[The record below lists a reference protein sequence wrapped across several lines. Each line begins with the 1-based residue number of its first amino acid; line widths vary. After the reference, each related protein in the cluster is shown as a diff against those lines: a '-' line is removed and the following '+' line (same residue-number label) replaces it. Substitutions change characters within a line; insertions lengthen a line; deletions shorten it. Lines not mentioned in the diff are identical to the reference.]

1 MKKKTVLI
9 FTAVLLIFFSGC
21 GKGDEDAFIGTWNLE
36 HYSGAQGEFGANEL
50 LALGLSGTIEIRSD
64 HTAEIS
70 LMGRTADVRWELK
83 DSSVISFS
91 YPGNENTVEM
101 TLNNGSLIV
110 EDEISV
116 MTFVK

>member
-9 FTAVLLIFFSGC
+9 FAAVIMIFFTGC
-21 GKGDEDAFIGTWNLE
+21 SKGNEDAFIGTWNLE
-36 HYSGAQGEFGANEL
+36 HYSGSQGEFSANDL
-50 LALGLSGTIEIRSD
+50 LALGLSGTIEIRAD
-64 HTAEIS
+64 HTATIS

-91 YPGNENTVEM
+91 YAESENTVEM
-101 TLNNGSLIV
+101 TLKNGSLTV